1 MPNEDAR
8 QEEYMV
14 VAPTGVALYS
24 FADLRAAAAEAA
36 ELNAGHL
43 AVADPHPMVTVR
55 ERAALTASA

>member
-8 QEEYMV
+8 QQEYMV

-43 AVADPHPMVTVR
+43 AAAGPDLALSLR
-55 ERAALTASA
+55 ESATLIAPA